1 MNWRTL
7 ALIGCLLSAS
17 AAAAQTN
24 GLEVKDAWARAT
36 AGKPGDGAVYLT
48 IMSSAP
54 DRLVSASAA
63 VANKIDLMTTQNDN
77 QTSKMVYLTAIDV
90 PANKQVNLTP
100 DGLHIWLAGLKQPLK
115 AGETFPL
122 TLNFEKAGQREITV
136 SILPITARGP
146 MNMDMKSMGN
156 MDMKN
161 MDMKNQMKK

>member
-63 VANKIDLMTTQNDN
+63 VANKSISTQL
-77 QTSKMVYLTAIDV
+77 QVSACLSRFIQIP
-90 PANKQVNLTP
+90 PALRRV
-100 DGLHIWLAGLKQPLK
+100 G
-115 AGETFPL
+115 
-122 TLNFEKAGQREITV
+122 TLII
-136 SILPITARGP
+136 S
-146 MNMDMKSMGN
+146 
-156 MDMKN
+156 
-161 MDMKNQMKK
+161 